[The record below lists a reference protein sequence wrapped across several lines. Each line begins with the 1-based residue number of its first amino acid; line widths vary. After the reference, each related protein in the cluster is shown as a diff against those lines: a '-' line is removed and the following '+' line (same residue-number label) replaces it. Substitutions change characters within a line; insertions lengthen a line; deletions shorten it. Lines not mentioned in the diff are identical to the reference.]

1 MTSKNEDII
10 SERKFRKKMAQMPKT
25 AGCAILRVAV
35 TLYVL
40 LRTPGTPLWAKA
52 IIIAA
57 LTYWILPLDTIPD
70 PIIGIG
76 YTDDL
81 AVMTLALTQLHAFQN
96 ESVRNDVNKHL
107 PKLCQEPI
115 S

>member
-1 MTSKNEDII
+1 MTMKKDDPV
-10 SERKFRKKMAQMPKT
+10 SEEKFRNKMAKMPIA
-25 AGCAILRVAV
+25 AGCTILRTAI

-40 LRTPGTPLWAKA
+40 LRKPDTPLWVKT

-57 LTYWILPLDTIPD
+57 LTYWILPFDAIPD

-96 ESVRNDVNKHL
+96 ESIKSEVNQL
-107 PKLCQEPI
+107 MPKSCQE
-115 S
+115 STL